1 MIVSLRYARKIC
13 QVFGWIAIYIIK
25 KKTQT
30 LKQISHCRPT
40 SLSKLVCL
48 PCFSLPLG
56 QNKVSAC
63 QRKLWL
69 LEEPTHEKQTWEF
82 WWLAFHSSLKNL
94 PKLLE
99 QHYPLVLC
107 FVAACMCLER
117 QIKCHLCHCSRRAVG
132 SFCGWDGAQ
141 VGVTWPG
148 RGRSD
153 ELSPGL
159 PHVLSRCQHR
169 TAQVPPAACLGH
181 GSLWPSSTAL
191 CGRTGISAPLSARFV
206 FLISFYLKV
215 YQLLY
220 YQAELSLQFL
230 PLSSSF
236 SFFVPQDNHCVWSQ
250 LPLLIFHYSLI

>member
-1 MIVSLRYARKIC
+1 MPGKFVRSLAELLYTLLRKKPKPSNKSHTADPHPS
-13 QVFGWIAIYIIK
+13 QSWSVFLVLASHWDKIK
-25 KKTQT
+25 
-30 LKQISHCRPT
+30 
-40 SLSKLVCL
+40 CL
-48 PCFSLPLG
+48 LAKE
-56 QNKVSAC
+56 N
-63 QRKLWL
+63 WL